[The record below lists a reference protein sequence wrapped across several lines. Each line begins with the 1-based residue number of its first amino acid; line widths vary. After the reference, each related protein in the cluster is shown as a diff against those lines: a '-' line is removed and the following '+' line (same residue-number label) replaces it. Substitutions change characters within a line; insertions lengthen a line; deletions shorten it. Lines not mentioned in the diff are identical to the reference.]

1 MSLASPGYCNNQ
13 VSVLKYKGGNECSSA
28 LVGVPIESSSSAAS
42 LLDEFTFCGKYYFR
56 FFTKEVHLM
65 GIEPDLVL
73 QIWDFETKNGDIFY
87 QGSYY
92 SFYFYNQTVTLDSW
106 QNICLTVSSTQ
117 TKIVWNG
124 DILFGISK
132 IDVSKEKKIKATKI
146 WLGGTLFLPI
156 KEPNKRFEGMIT
168 NAYFWNNAL
177 KDDDLIAITTNNNT
191 ISHSATYD
199 LISSTITNNS
209 TCIDHLILDK
219 NDELFKD
226 HNKHAHNLLIHQ
238 KTDFNS
244 TIYLCEGYGGNL
256 THPRNQSELKT
267 LGYLLQ
273 QSEVCRFSFLGLT
286 KSSDDKILDLKDNP
300 ITYLEWH
307 LNQPNG
313 GEIQQCIVTYDS
325 YVDDFE
331 CYAEACFYCHIPEK
345 SMFNLRGPIPSDMD
359 RKYFVAMNE
368 KNKEIRGITK
378 TECFWIEGK
387 WHFGK
392 NLKLDNTTHNMPPVG
407 LRNWNNGQKLKFTQC
422 KKDEFTCY
430 TYGNCISMDKRCDG
444 FPDCPIDG
452 SDENECKIMTLIK
465 GYDKRYPPE
474 KNITTR
480 ITMEIYDITDIDELN
495 LSYTVI
501 FRMTLVWFDSRITFY
516 NLKPGTFEN
525 NLEILDIEKIWS
537 PKLYIGNSIK
547 TYTYVEAGQK
557 SQKNTG
563 FVRIK
568 RMGSPKENDLME
580 IDEDYLYPGNEN
592 LIIMSNYFIIK
603 LGCTFDLKW

>member
-1 MSLASPGYCNNQ
+1 
-13 VSVLKYKGGNECSSA
+13 
-28 LVGVPIESSSSAAS
+28 
-42 LLDEFTFCGKYYFR
+42 
-56 FFTKEVHLM
+56 
-65 GIEPDLVL
+65 
-73 QIWDFETKNGDIFY
+73 
-87 QGSYY
+87 
-92 SFYFYNQTVTLDSW
+92 
-106 QNICLTVSSTQ
+106 
-117 TKIVWNG
+117 
-124 DILFGISK
+124 
-132 IDVSKEKKIKATKI
+132 
-146 WLGGTLFLPI
+146 
-156 KEPNKRFEGMIT
+156 
-168 NAYFWNNAL
+168 
-177 KDDDLIAITTNNNT
+177 
-191 ISHSATYD
+191 
-199 LISSTITNNS
+199 
-209 TCIDHLILDK
+209 
-219 NDELFKD
+219 
-226 HNKHAHNLLIHQ
+226 
-238 KTDFNS
+238 
-244 TIYLCEGYGGNL
+244 
-256 THPRNQSELKT
+256 
-267 LGYLLQ
+267 
-273 QSEVCRFSFLGLT
+273 
-286 KSSDDKILDLKDNP
+286 
-300 ITYLEWH
+300 
-307 LNQPNG
+307 
-313 GEIQQCIVTYDS
+313 
-325 YVDDFE
+325 
-331 CYAEACFYCHIPEK
+331 
-345 SMFNLRGPIPSDMD
+345 
-359 RKYFVAMNE
+359 
-368 KNKEIRGITK
+368 
-378 TECFWIEGK
+378 
-387 WHFGK
+387 
-392 NLKLDNTTHNMPPVG
+392 MPPVG